1 MPIRRN
7 PASDGPSNR
16 REDPPFVERDE
27 RDPEALRARVHDKT
41 AEPDRDPAHV
51 DTTGETRIQAGAAS
65 PRAGER
71 DRSAGTLPVQ
81 ETSPAGSPAVRIK
94 SPASSSPPSSADSP
108 ASKVATK
115 RLLAQDTTDDLQKRM
130 HNAVSSFVDNP
141 TDAVAEA
148 ESVTQQISKL
158 LVDALEQRRHEL
170 EQARRDTG
178 GDTEQLRQALLRH
191 RDHINGLLSM

>member
-7 PASDGPSNR
+7 PGSDGPSNR
-16 REDPPFVERDE
+16 RDDPPFVERDE

-41 AEPDRDPAHV
+41 AEPDPAHV

-65 PRAGER
+65 PREGER
-71 DRSAGTLPVQ
+71 QRSSGTLPVQ
-81 ETSPAGSPAVRIK
+81 DTTGAGAPSARSRTSPPD
-94 SPASSSPPSSADSP
+94 SA
-108 ASKVATK
+108 AAKVAS
-115 RLLAQDTTDDLQKRM
+115 RQLLPQGASDDLQKRM
-130 HNAVSSFVDNP
+130 HDAVASFVDNP

-178 GDTEQLRQALLRH
+178 GDTEQLRQALIRH
-191 RDHINGLLSM
+191 RDHIKSLLSM